1 MWMTYKSWSLP
12 AEVLNQQIDK
22 KPLTNELEQLHL
34 TYVLGKHIM

>member
-1 MWMTYKSWSLP
+1 MDDLQKLP

-22 KPLTNELEQLHL
+22 KPLINELEQLHL